1 MSQPRHMACRCTSDT
16 ANCAALRVDPIDTK
30 RSETLAAGFKA
41 LGDAHRMGVLHLLSG
56 AGEPVCVVDIERH
69 FSLSQSTIS
78 YHLKALV
85 DADIIERERRGRWSY
100 YSVKADKLEVLSRAA
115 ADYAARVTSLSSL

>member
-1 MSQPRHMACRCTSDT
+1 MSQSRQIVCECASDT
-16 ANCAALRVDPIDTK
+16 ASCVALRVDPIDTG
-30 RSETLAAGFKA
+30 RSEDLADGFKA
-41 LGDAHRMGVLHLLSG
+41 LGDPHRMAVIHLLSA

-85 DADIIERERRGRWSY
+85 DAGIVDRERRGRWSY
-100 YSVKADKLEVLSRAA
+100 YSVKAERLEALSRAA
-115 ADYAARVTSLSSL
+115 FEYAAKVASPS